1 MRKVLCLINSLKNG
15 GPVNMLYSLCKYLD
29 NTQYKIYVMALK
41 KCDIN
46 ARDFSNLNC
55 ELIIINENN
64 KLKRINKAFEEIK
77 RISPD
82 IIHSHGGLADWI
94 NVHTKNG
101 SKKITTIH
109 CDPDIDLIMK
119 YGKVKGTIV
128 ANIFLHNLKRMDCPI
143 ACSETIS
150 NKIYENRK
158 VKFDYIRNGID
169 PTMLVVN
176 KSIKRSELKIEES
189 DTVYAFCGYLS
200 KRKNVKFLIEVFNTL
215 PNNYKLLVIGDGDEL
230 VALKTSAKKDNVI
243 FVGKV
248 STPANYLQLSDYFIS
263 ASLSE
268 GLPMAVM
275 EGMALGLPPVLS
287 RIDSHIEVKKCCEEG
302 IELFDL
308 DNVDDLSTIIKNKVK
323 DDKINSLVK
332 NCAYNYLHAK
342 RMALEYQEKYKDLIR
357 NGDQ

>member
-1 MRKVLCLINSLKNG
+1 MRKVLYLINSLKNG

-176 KSIKRSELKIEES
+176 KSFKRSELKIEES

-215 PNNYKLLVIGDGDEL
+215 PNNYKLLVIGDGDKL
-230 VALKTSAKKDNVI
+230 VALKTSAKKI
-243 FVGKV
+243 
-248 STPANYLQLSDYFIS
+248 
-263 ASLSE
+263 
-268 GLPMAVM
+268 M
-275 EGMALGLPPVLS
+275 
-287 RIDSHIEVKKCCEEG
+287 
-302 IELFDL
+302 
-308 DNVDDLSTIIKNKVK
+308 
-323 DDKINSLVK
+323 
-332 NCAYNYLHAK
+332 
-342 RMALEYQEKYKDLIR
+342 
-357 NGDQ
+357 

>member
-1 MRKVLCLINSLKNG
+1 MRKVLYLINSLKNG

-230 VALKTSAKKDNVI
+230 VALKASAKKDNVI

-268 GLPMAVM
+268 GLPIINQTFVIFFMKILRTNQDILKLFFIQILEKHSDVAIHAACCLRHM
-275 EGMALGLPPVLS
+275 QYSDFILS
-287 RIDSHIEVKKCCEEG
+287 HLQIP
-302 IELFDL
+302 L
-308 DNVDDLSTIIKNKVK
+308 II
-323 DDKINSLVK
+323 SL
-332 NCAYNYLHAK
+332 NFIYNFA
-342 RMALEYQEKYKDLIR
+342 EIVFSF
-357 NGDQ
+357 

>member
-1 MRKVLCLINSLKNG
+1 MRKVLYLINSLKNG

-263 ASLSE
+263 ASLSSR
-268 GLPMAVM
+268 MAHT
-275 EGMALGLPPVLS
+275 S
-287 RIDSHIEVKKCCEEG
+287 SNRIDRMYKETS
-302 IELFDL
+302 
-308 DNVDDLSTIIKNKVK
+308 IIKNMLNSNFLTKKQVEFISKQYKVYCK
-323 DDKINSLVK
+323 RIDLLSRRSVTGIVK
-332 NCAYNYLHAK
+332 MVSVLNYYSRK
-342 RMALEYQEKYKDLIR
+342 RLWLTDLYYVLK
-357 NGDQ
+357 

>member
-1 MRKVLCLINSLKNG
+1 
-15 GPVNMLYSLCKYLD
+15 
-29 NTQYKIYVMALK
+29 
-41 KCDIN
+41 
-46 ARDFSNLNC
+46 
-55 ELIIINENN
+55 
-64 KLKRINKAFEEIK
+64 
-77 RISPD
+77 
-82 IIHSHGGLADWI
+82 
-94 NVHTKNG
+94 
-101 SKKITTIH
+101 
-109 CDPDIDLIMK
+109 
-119 YGKVKGTIV
+119 
-128 ANIFLHNLKRMDCPI
+128 MDCPI

-230 VALKTSAKKDNVI
+230 VALKASAKKDNVI

>member
-1 MRKVLCLINSLKNG
+1 M
-15 GPVNMLYSLCKYLD
+15 
-29 NTQYKIYVMALK
+29 
-41 KCDIN
+41 
-46 ARDFSNLNC
+46 
-55 ELIIINENN
+55 
-64 KLKRINKAFEEIK
+64 
-77 RISPD
+77 
-82 IIHSHGGLADWI
+82 
-94 NVHTKNG
+94 
-101 SKKITTIH
+101 
-109 CDPDIDLIMK
+109 
-119 YGKVKGTIV
+119 
-128 ANIFLHNLKRMDCPI
+128 
-143 ACSETIS
+143 
-150 NKIYENRK
+150 
-158 VKFDYIRNGID
+158 
-169 PTMLVVN
+169 
-176 KSIKRSELKIEES
+176 
-189 DTVYAFCGYLS
+189 
-200 KRKNVKFLIEVFNTL
+200 
-215 PNNYKLLVIGDGDEL
+215 
-230 VALKTSAKKDNVI
+230 I

-287 RIDSHIEVKKCCEEG
+287 RIDSHIEVRKCCEEG